1 MARYLDPKN
10 DLIFKRIF
18 GEHPH
23 LLISFLNSLMPFEKG
38 RFIEEIQY
46 LPTEQVP
53 DNPGKKDS
61 IVDVKCIDNYKRQ
74 FIVEMQMYW
83 TPYFKNRM
91 VFNAGKAYVRQ
102 LNRNE
107 NYHLLQPVYSLGILN
122 ENFDNKTEQ
131 FYHHFQIV
139 NKENTDEVISGLEF
153 ELVELPKFSPQRW
166 EDRKLAALWLR
177 FLNEVGEEMQILP
190 KELQE
195 NEDIIQAVRIC
206 EEAAFTPAELDAYD
220 AYWDLVRREKS
231 AMIDSLIKGRA
242 EGEAKGRAEG
252 EAEGEAK
259 GRAEGRAEGEA
270 EKAKQVVLNSHRN
283 GIPVETIAII
293 SDLTVEQINKILN
306 SD

>member
-10 DLIFKRIF
+10 DLTFKRIF
-18 GEHPH
+18 GEHPR
-23 LLISFLNSLMPFEKG
+23 LLISFLNSIMPFEAG

-83 TPYFKNRM
+83 SSYFKNRM

-102 LNRNE
+102 LNKNE
-107 NYHLLQPVYSLGILN
+107 EYHLLQPVYSLAILN
-122 ENFDNKTEQ
+122 EQYDRKTEQ
-131 FYHHFQIV
+131 FYHHYQIV

-153 ELVELPKFSPQRW
+153 VLIELPKFHPQRW
-166 EDRKLAALWLR
+166 EDRKLATLWLR
-177 FLNEVGEEMQILP
+177 FLSEVDEKMSSLP
-190 KELQE
+190 KEFQE
-195 NEDIIQAVRIC
+195 HEDINQAAEIC
-206 EEAAFTPAELDAYD
+206 EESAYTDDELLIYD
-220 AYWDLVRREKS
+220 AYWDRIRREKS
-231 AMIDSLIKGRA
+231 AIKDALI
-242 EGEAKGRAEG
+242 EGEI
-252 EAEGEAK
+252 K

-270 EKAKQVVLNSHRN
+270 KKVKQIVLNSRRN

-293 SDLTVEQINKILN
+293 SDLTIEQVNEILTN
-306 SD
+306 G